1 MATTKL
7 GDVYPIIID
16 KYESF
21 VPLNV
26 GVDMI
31 EKINSIV
38 EHLNRLG
45 QLTTETVNQWNKV
58 MKWVNADGLTD
69 SVNAKIDDLISKG
82 FFDTLLVAVNN
93 TLAESTQIKGT
104 TQSIIWN
111 TDGTAQKV
119 QHKDS
124 LNNILREDVFTY
136 STNLITEVRTL
147 ISGDSLTFKY
157 HLDTLQTEVI

>member
-21 VPLNV
+21 VPLNG

-31 EKINSIV
+31 EKINSVV

-58 MKWVNADGLTD
+58 MKWVNEEINGVNTYKTIPTFTNGQLSKVEEKDGLAVK
-69 SVNAKIDDLISKG
+69 SSS
-82 FFDTLLVAVNN
+82 TLTYN
-93 TLAESTQIKGT
+93 S
-104 TQSIIWN
+104 
-111 TDGTAQKV
+111 DGTVNTVSELINGKTVLSTFNYVNGEFSSIEKKV
-119 QHKDS
+119 
-124 LNNILREDVFTY
+124 L
-136 STNLITEVRTL
+136 
-147 ISGDSLTFKY
+147 
-157 HLDTLQTEVI
+157 

>member
-21 VPLNV
+21 VPLNG

-31 EKINSIV
+31 EKINSVV

-69 SVNAKIDDLISKG
+69 SVNAKIDDLIKAKG
-82 FFDTLLVAVNN
+82 MIV
-93 TLAESTQIKGT
+93 
-104 TQSIIWN
+104 
-111 TDGTAQKV
+111 
-119 QHKDS
+119 
-124 LNNILREDVFTY
+124 
-136 STNLITEVRTL
+136 
-147 ISGDSLTFKY
+147 
-157 HLDTLQTEVI
+157 

>member
-21 VPLNV
+21 VPLNG

-31 EKINSIV
+31 EKINSVV

-69 SVNAKIDDLISKG
+69 SVNAKIDDLIAKG
-82 FFDTLLVAVNN
+82 LFDELLNGMMDDLNSANSDFQTSINNQETAFQN
-93 TLAESTQIKGT
+93 TL
-104 TQSIIWN
+104 
-111 TDGTAQKV
+111 
-119 QHKDS
+119 
-124 LNNILREDVFTY
+124 
-136 STNLITEVRTL
+136 
-147 ISGDSLTFKY
+147 
-157 HLDTLQTEVI
+157 